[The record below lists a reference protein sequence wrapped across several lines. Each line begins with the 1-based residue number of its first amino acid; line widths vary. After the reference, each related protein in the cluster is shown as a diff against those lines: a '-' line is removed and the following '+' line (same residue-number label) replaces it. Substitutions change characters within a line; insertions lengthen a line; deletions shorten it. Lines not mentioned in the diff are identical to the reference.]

1 MSKKYKLPEN
11 YELVISEKSQSFRI
25 KDLQRNVI
33 STKFFLLS
41 ELETIIDEYESN
53 LKKLKTFGSYLN
65 EDNEIDVILKPG
77 SKFILYYKSER
88 VGKYSTILECVTKIK
103 DLKAWYEEYESL
115 KLKIEAL
122 NNHEEVSL

>member
-1 MSKKYKLPEN
+1 MKKYKLPEN
-11 YELVISEKSQSFRI
+11 YELVISEKFQSFKI
-25 KDLQRNVI
+25 KDLDRNII
-33 STKFFLLS
+33 STKSFILS
-41 ELETIIDEYESN
+41 ELETVINDYESN

-115 KLKIEAL
+115 RLKIEAL
-122 NNHEEVSL
+122 NNHEEVIL

>member
-1 MSKKYKLPEN
+1 MKKYKLPEN
-11 YELVISEKSQSFRI
+11 YELVISEKFQSFRI
-25 KDLQRNVI
+25 KDVDRNII
-33 STKFFLLS
+33 STKSFLLP
-41 ELETIIDEYESN
+41 ELETVINDYESN

-77 SKFILYYKSER
+77 SKFILYYKSEK

>member
-1 MSKKYKLPEN
+1 MKKYKLPEN

-25 KDLQRNVI
+25 KDLNRNVI

-41 ELETIIDEYESN
+41 ELETVINDYESN

-88 VGKYSTILECVTKIK
+88 IGKYSTILECVTKIK

>member
-1 MSKKYKLPEN
+1 MKKYKLPEN

-25 KDLQRNVI
+25 KDLNRNVI
-33 STKFFLLS
+33 STKSFILS
-41 ELETIIDEYESN
+41 ELETIINDYESN

-65 EDNEIDVILKPG
+65 ENNEIDVILKPG
-77 SKFILYYKSER
+77 SKFILYYKSEKL
-88 VGKYSTILECVTKIK
+88 GKYSTILECVTKIK

-115 KLKIEAL
+115 RLKIEAL

>member
-1 MSKKYKLPEN
+1 MKKYKLPEN
-11 YELVISEKSQSFRI
+11 YELVISEKFQSFRI
-25 KDLQRNVI
+25 KDLDRNVI
-33 STKFFLLS
+33 STKSFFLS
-41 ELETIIDEYESN
+41 ELETVINDYESN

>member
-1 MSKKYKLPEN
+1 MKKYKLPEN
-11 YELVISEKSQSFRI
+11 YELVISEKFQSFRI
-25 KDLQRNVI
+25 KDLDRNVI
-33 STKFFLLS
+33 STKSFILS
-41 ELETIIDEYESN
+41 ELETVINDYENN

>member
-1 MSKKYKLPEN
+1 MKKYKLPEN
-11 YELVISEKSQSFRI
+11 YELVISEKFQSFRI
-25 KDLQRNVI
+25 KDLDRNII
-33 STKFFLLS
+33 STKSFLLP
-41 ELETIIDEYESN
+41 ELETVINDYESN

-88 VGKYSTILECVTKIK
+88 IGKYSTILECVTKIK

>member
-1 MSKKYKLPEN
+1 MKKYKLPEN

-25 KDLQRNVI
+25 KDLDRNVI

-41 ELETIIDEYESN
+41 ELETVINDYESN

-88 VGKYSTILECVTKIK
+88 VGKYSTILECITKIK

-115 KLKIEAL
+115 RLKIEAL